1 MALFILLICT
11 VLLNVDANWQS
22 EYGPFKNLLYS
33 SWITCDHSKDANLDV
48 SETEVYFYD
57 FTNDYNIS
65 YKINN
70 AFDAITNFYNLDTTR
85 EIKFFVPG
93 YKSHISRNAPELIR
107 QAFKEIPNIYLIIID
122 HSIYTSSRGGN
133 RKSYERS
140 VHYAYYIGKQ
150 IGRILSDFR
159 RLGFPSQSIHCIG
172 HSLGCHIL
180 GYAGSFYFEYT
191 SERFRRITGIDP
203 AGPCF
208 SNSLI
213 EEQLHSGAADYVEVF
228 HCNAGGLGTTSV
240 LADVDFF
247 LNDGR
252 VQPHCNVGIIPGYG
266 ESDAARCSHKAC
278 VGYWT
283 YTVTHPGSFLAWACD
298 SYKEFKNGKCSGN
311 EVAIAG
317 YSNPGNTS
325 GVFYASTETYG
336 LI

>member
-1 MALFILLICT
+1 MEIFIFLICT
-11 VLLNVDANWQS
+11 CIVSSYANWQS

-33 SWITCDHSKDANLDV
+33 HWINCNHSKTENLDV

-57 FTNDYNIS
+57 FANNFNIS
-65 YKINN
+65 YGINN
-70 AFDAITNFYNLDTTR
+70 AAGAITNFYNLDTTR

-93 YKSHISRNAPELIR
+93 YKSHISKNAPELIR
-107 QAFKEIPNIYLIIID
+107 QVFKDIPNIYLIIID
-122 HSIYTSSRGGN
+122 HSFYTSSRGGN

-140 VHYAYYIGKQ
+140 VNYSFYLGKA
-150 IGRILSDFR
+150 IGRLLAEFR
-159 RLGFPSQSIHCIG
+159 QFGFPSQNIHCIG
-172 HSLGCHIL
+172 HSLGSHIL
-180 GYAGSFYFEYT
+180 GYAGTTYFERT
-191 SERFRRITGIDP
+191 SERVRRITGIDP

-252 VQPHCNVGIIPGYG
+252 VQPHCTVGLIPGYG

-278 VGYWT
+278 VKYWT
-283 YTVTHPGSFLAWACD
+283 YTVNHPGSFLSWACN
-298 SYKEFKNGKCSGN
+298 SYKDFKNGKCSGN

-317 YSNPGNTS
+317 FSNPGNTS
-325 GVFYASTETYG
+325 GVFYASTESYG
-336 LI
+336 VM